1 MPELPAGS
9 LRNFCDETCLTF
21 QTTADLPPLR
31 AIIGQDRAVQSLEFG
46 LGIRDRGYNIYAAGQ
61 AGTGKTS
68 AITAF
73 LQDRASKMTPPSDW
87 CYVQNFR
94 DPSQPRVMRLPKG
107 RGRQLQRDMRRL
119 VVEAQRN
126 ISQSLESSEVANRKE
141 ELLQE
146 FRRERETLFGKFNE
160 RARLNGF
167 LVQTT
172 TTALA
177 LVPHRDG
184 RPLTNEELASLT
196 PDQRDR
202 MAQTRDELETGMKQV
217 LDEVHRAE
225 RRAYQ
230 SIQQMDRE
238 IIRFDLDVLVREL
251 KGEYDSLPQVEAYLN
266 EVEAD
271 MEENADM
278 FRSSQQQRQQPQA
291 TAPAATS
298 TDSENSMRRYEVN
311 VIVDNSETS
320 GAPVVH
326 EFNPTYNNLMGR
338 VDKEARYGALQT
350 DFTMIRPGSLH
361 RANGGYLTIR
371 IEEILRN
378 PAAWESLKRSL
389 REQKI
394 IVEELA
400 ERMGFMTVKGLTPE
414 PIPLDV
420 KTVLIGDA
428 GLYHM
433 LYRMDPD
440 FPELFRVKAEFDS
453 TMERTEANVLDYASF
468 VCTLCTKEGL
478 LPMDREG
485 VSKLVEHSSRL
496 AEDQNKLSTRF
507 AEISN
512 VIREAGYFAR
522 QDSAASIAAGH
533 VKKAIDEKMHRS
545 DLVRDKIVE
554 MIQRGTIAID
564 TEGAEVGQINGLAV
578 LNLGDFSFGRPGR
591 ITVSVG
597 AGREGLVDIEREARL
612 GGRLH
617 TKGVMIL
624 AGYIADRLARDVPL
638 SLVARLTFEQ
648 SYEEIE
654 GDSASSAEL
663 YAILSRLADL
673 PIRQGIA
680 VTGSVNQKGQVQPIG
695 GVNQKVEGFFEV
707 CQAKGLTGDQ
717 GVLIP
722 AANVPHLM
730 LHEEVVE
737 AVREGKFHVYSADTI
752 DEGIALL
759 TGVSAGCLTPDGT
772 FEEGTVNRR
781 VSDRL
786 AEMARNLRD
795 FMRSDDGA
803 RETRGNHNR
812 ASETT

>member
-1 MPELPAGS
+1 MPELSAGS

-21 QTTADLPPLR
+21 ETTADLPPLR

-73 LQDRASKMTPPSDW
+73 LHERAASMSPPSDW

-107 RGRQLQRDMRRL
+107 RGRQLQSDMRRL

-126 ISQSLESSEVANRKE
+126 ISQSLESAEVSNRKE

-146 FRRERETLFGKFNE
+146 FRGERENLFGIFNE
-160 RARLNGF
+160 RARLGGF
-167 LVQTT
+167 LVQATT
-172 TTALA
+172 GALA

-184 RPLTNEELASLT
+184 RPLSNEELAALSLE
-196 PDQRDR
+196 QRDR
-202 MAQTRDELETGMKQV
+202 MTQIRNELETEMKSV
-217 LDEVHRAE
+217 LDQVHRAE

-230 SIQQMDRE
+230 GIQQLDRE
-238 IIRFDLDVLVREL
+238 AIRFNLDVLVREL

-278 FRSSQQQRQQPQA
+278 FRSSQQQRQQQA
-291 TAPAATS
+291 PTQAATF
-298 TDSENSMRRYEVN
+298 TDSENTMRRYEVN

-326 EFNPTYNNLMGR
+326 EFNPTHNNLMGR
-338 VDKEARYGALQT
+338 VDKEAHYGALQT

-378 PAAWESLKRSL
+378 PAAWEGLKRSL

-394 IVEELA
+394 IVEELP

-496 AEDQNKLSTRF
+496 AEDQNKLATRF
-507 AEISN
+507 AGISN
-512 VIREAGYFAR
+512 VIREAAYFAR
-522 QDSAASIAAGH
+522 QDGAASIAADH
-533 VKKAIDEKMHRS
+533 VKKALDEKMHRS

-554 MIQRGTIAID
+554 LIQRGTIAID
-564 TEGAEVGQINGLAV
+564 TDGAEVGQINGLAV
-578 LNLGDFSFGRPGR
+578 LSLGDFSFGRPGR

-730 LHEEVVE
+730 LSEEVVD
-737 AVREGKFHVYSADTI
+737 AVREGRFHVYSAETI
-752 DEGIALL
+752 DEGIELL
-759 TGVSAGCLTPDGT
+759 SGVPAGCLTPDGT

-795 FMRSDDGA
+795 FMRSDDRIG
-803 RETRGNHNR
+803 
-812 ASETT
+812 ASETP

>member
-1 MPELPAGS
+1 MPEMSAGS

-73 LQDRASKMTPPSDW
+73 LQDRAARMTPPSDW

-141 ELLQE
+141 ELLQD

-160 RARLNGF
+160 RARLSGF

-184 RPLTNEELASLT
+184 RPLSNEELASLS
-196 PDQRDR
+196 PEQRDL

-230 SIQQMDRE
+230 AIQQMDRE

-298 TDSENSMRRYEVN
+298 TDGENSMRRYEVN

-378 PAAWESLKRSL
+378 PAAWEGIKRSL

-512 VIREAGYFAR
+512 VIREAGYYAR

-578 LNLGDFSFGRPGR
+578 LSLGDFSFGRPGR

-730 LHEEVVE
+730 LSEEVVE
-737 AVREGKFHVYSADTI
+737 AVREGRFHVYSAETI
-752 DEGIALL
+752 DEGIELL

-795 FMRSDDGA
+795 FMRSDNGA
-803 RETRGNHNR
+803 RETGASLNR

>member
-1 MPELPAGS
+1 MPELPPGS

-21 QTTADLPPLR
+21 RTTADLPPLR

-73 LQDRASKMTPPSDW
+73 LHERAAAMTPPSDW

-94 DPSQPRVMRLPKG
+94 DPGQPRVMRLPKG
-107 RGRQLQRDMRRL
+107 RGRELQSDMKRL

-126 ISQSLESSEVANRKE
+126 ISQSLESSEVSNRKE
-141 ELLQE
+141 EFLQE
-146 FRRERETLFGKFNE
+146 FRRERESLFGTFNE
-160 RARLNGF
+160 RARLSGF

-172 TTALA
+172 TVALA
-177 LVPHRDG
+177 LVPHQAG
-184 RPLTNEELASLT
+184 RPLSNEELASLS
-196 PDQRDR
+196 PEQRDR
-202 MAQTRDELETGMKQV
+202 MTQIRNELETEMKHV

-230 SIQQMDRE
+230 GIQQLDSE

-266 EVEAD
+266 AVEAD
-271 MEENADM
+271 MAENADM
-278 FRSSQQQRQQPQA
+278 FRSSQRQQGQQPQA
-291 TAPAATS
+291 SAEAAS
-298 TDSENSMRRYEVN
+298 SADSEHTMRRYEVN

-320 GAPVVH
+320 GAPVIH

-400 ERMGFMTVKGLTPE
+400 ERMGFMAVRGLTPE

-468 VCTLCTKEGL
+468 VCTLCTKEGH

-522 QDSAASIAAGH
+522 QDGAASITAGH

-545 DLVRDKIVE
+545 DLIRDKIVE

-564 TEGAEVGQINGLAV
+564 TEGVEIGQINGLAV
-578 LNLGDFSFGRPGR
+578 LSLGDFSFGRPGR

-722 AANVPHLM
+722 ASNVPHLM
-730 LHEEVVE
+730 LSEEVVE
-737 AVREGKFHVYSADTI
+737 AVREGRFHVYSAETI
-752 DEGIALL
+752 DEGIELL
-759 TGVSAGCLTPDGT
+759 TGVPAGRLLPDGT
-772 FEEGTVNRR
+772 FEEGSVNRR

-786 AEMARNLRD
+786 ADMARNLRD
-795 FMRSDDGA
+795 FMRNDDRQHAPGGDGVGA
-803 RETRGNHNR
+803 
-812 ASETT
+812 S

>member
-1 MPELPAGS
+1 MPELPPGS
-9 LRNFCDETCLTF
+9 LRNFCDETCLNF
-21 QTTADLPPLR
+21 RTTADLPPLR

-73 LQDRASKMTPPSDW
+73 LHERAGAMMPPSDW

-94 DPSQPRVMRLPKG
+94 DPGQPRVMRLPKG
-107 RGRQLQRDMRRL
+107 RGRELQSDMRRL

-126 ISQSLESSEVANRKE
+126 ISQSLESAEVSNQKE
-141 ELLQE
+141 EFLQE
-146 FRRERETLFGKFNE
+146 FRRERESLFGTFNE

-172 TTALA
+172 TVALA

-184 RPLTNEELASLT
+184 RPLSNEELASLS
-196 PDQRDR
+196 PEQRDR
-202 MAQTRDELETGMKQV
+202 MTQIRNELETEMKHV

-230 SIQQMDRE
+230 GIQQLDSE

-266 EVEAD
+266 AVEAD
-271 MEENADM
+271 MAENADM
-278 FRSSQQQRQQPQA
+278 FRSSQQQQGQQPQA
-291 TAPAATS
+291 SAPATS
-298 TDSENSMRRYEVN
+298 SADSEHSMRRYEVN

-371 IEEILRN
+371 IEELLRN
-378 PAAWESLKRSL
+378 PAAWEGLKRSL

-400 ERMGFMTVKGLTPE
+400 ERMGFMAVKGLTPE

-468 VCTLCTKEGL
+468 VCALCTKEGL

-522 QDSAASIAAGH
+522 QDGAASITAGH

-545 DLVRDKIVE
+545 DLIRDKIVE

-564 TEGAEVGQINGLAV
+564 TEGVEVGQINGLAV
-578 LNLGDFSFGRPGR
+578 LSLGDFSFGRPGR

-722 AANVPHLM
+722 ATNVPHLM
-730 LHEEVVE
+730 LREEVVE
-737 AVREGKFHVYSADTI
+737 AVREGQFHVYSAESI
-752 DEGIALL
+752 DEGIELL
-759 TGVSAGCLTPDGT
+759 TGVPAGCLLPDGT

-786 AEMARNLRD
+786 AELARNLRD
-795 FMRSDDGA
+795 FMRTDDRQHAAGGDGVGA
-803 RETRGNHNR
+803 
-812 ASETT
+812 S

>member
-1 MPELPAGS
+1 MPELSAGS
-9 LRNFCDETCLTF
+9 LRNFCDESCLNF

-46 LGIRDRGYNIYAAGQ
+46 LGIRERGYNIYAAGQ
-61 AGTGKTS
+61 AGTGKTT
-68 AITAF
+68 AITEF
-73 LQDRASKMTPPSDW
+73 LQERAASMTPPSDW

-94 DPSQPRVMRLPKG
+94 DPNHPRVIQLPRGTG
-107 RGRQLQRDMRRL
+107 RALQRDMRRL
-119 VVEAQRN
+119 VEEAQRN
-126 ISQSLESSEVANRKE
+126 ISQSLESTEISNRKE
-141 ELLQE
+141 EILQE
-146 FRRERETLFGKFNE
+146 FRRERENLFGRFNE

-172 TTALA
+172 TVGLT

-184 RPLTNEELASLT
+184 RPLSNEELASLS
-196 PDQRDR
+196 PEQRDL
-202 MAQTRDELETGMKQV
+202 MTQTRHELEGEMKQV
-217 LDEVHRAE
+217 FDEVHRAE
-225 RRAYQ
+225 RRAHQ
-230 SIQQMDRE
+230 GVQQLDRE
-238 IIRFDLDVLVREL
+238 IIRFDLDILIREL

-266 EVEAD
+266 DVEAD
-271 MEENADM
+271 MAENADM
-278 FRSSQQQRQQPQA
+278 FRSSQQQAGQPQA
-291 TAPAATS
+291 LTPASTS
-298 TDSENSMRRYEVN
+298 TDPEHAMHRYEVN

-326 EFNPTYNNLMGR
+326 EVNPTYNNLMGR
-338 VDKEARYGALQT
+338 VDKEARYGALYT

-361 RANGGYLTIR
+361 RANGGYLIIR

-378 PAAWESLKRSL
+378 PASWEALKRSL

-394 IVEELA
+394 MVEEMA
-400 ERMGFMTVKGLTPE
+400 ERMGFVAVKGLTPE

-428 GLYHM
+428 NLYHM
-433 LYRMDPD
+433 LFRLDPE

-468 VCTLCTKEGL
+468 VCALCTKEGL

-485 VSKLVEHSSRL
+485 VSKLVEHGSRL

-507 AEISN
+507 AAISD
-512 VIREAGYFAR
+512 VIREASYFAR
-522 QDSAASIAAGH
+522 QDGAASISAGH
-533 VKKAIDEKMHRS
+533 VRKALDEKMHRS
-545 DLVRDKIVE
+545 DLIRDKIVE

-578 LNLGDFSFGRPGR
+578 LSLGDFSFGRPGR

-717 GVLIP
+717 GVLVP

-730 LHEEVVE
+730 LREEVVE
-737 AVREGKFHVYSADTI
+737 AVRDGRFHVYSAETI
-752 DEGIALL
+752 DEGIELL
-759 TGVSAGCLTPDGT
+759 TGVSAGCLLPDGT
-772 FEEGTVNRR
+772 FEEGTVNGR

-795 FMRSDDGA
+795 FMRSDDRLRALEGEGVGA
-803 RETRGNHNR
+803 
-812 ASETT
+812 

>member
-1 MPELPAGS
+1 MPELSAGS

-21 QTTADLPPLR
+21 ETTADLPPLR

-68 AITAF
+68 AITSF
-73 LQDRASKMTPPSDW
+73 LQERATAMAPPSDW

-107 RGRQLQRDMRRL
+107 RGRQLQSDMRRL

-126 ISQSLESSEVANRKE
+126 ISQSLESTDISNRKE
-141 ELLQE
+141 EFLQE
-146 FRRERETLFGKFNE
+146 FRRERENLFGLFNE
-160 RARLNGF
+160 RARLSGF

-172 TTALA
+172 AAALA

-184 RPLTNEELASLT
+184 RPLSNEELASLS
-196 PDQRDR
+196 PEQRDR
-202 MAQTRDELETGMKQV
+202 LTQIRNELETEMKQV

-230 SIQQMDRE
+230 GIQQLDRE
-238 IIRFDLDVLVREL
+238 VIRFDLDVLVREL

-278 FRSSQQQRQQPQA
+278 FRSSQQQQ
-291 TAPAATS
+291 APAASATF
-298 TDSENSMRRYEVN
+298 TDSENTMRRYEVN

-320 GAPVVH
+320 GAPVAH
-326 EFNPTYNNLMGR
+326 EFNPTYSNLMGR

-378 PAAWESLKRSL
+378 PAAWEGLKRSL

-496 AEDQNKLSTRF
+496 AEDQDKLSTRF

-512 VIREAGYFAR
+512 VVREAGYFAR
-522 QDSAASIAAGH
+522 QDGAASIAACH
-533 VKKAIDEKMHRS
+533 VKKALDEKMHRS

-578 LNLGDFSFGRPGR
+578 LSLGDFSFGRPGR

-730 LHEEVVE
+730 LREEVVE
-737 AVREGKFHVYSADTI
+737 AVRDGRFHVYSAETI
-752 DEGIALL
+752 DEGIELL
-759 TGVSAGCLTPDGT
+759 TGVPAGCLLPDGT

-781 VSDRL
+781 VSERL

-795 FMRSDDGA
+795 FMRSDERSPSG
-803 RETRGNHNR
+803 
-812 ASETT
+812 SWTT

>member
-61 AGTGKTS
+61 AGTGKTT

-73 LQDRASKMTPPSDW
+73 LHERASKMTPPSDW

-107 RGRQLQRDMRRL
+107 RGRQLQRDMKRL

-141 ELLQE
+141 ELLQD

-160 RARLNGF
+160 RARLSGF

-184 RPLTNEELASLT
+184 RPLSNEELASLS
-196 PDQRDR
+196 PEQRDL

-230 SIQQMDRE
+230 AIQQMDRE

-278 FRSSQQQRQQPQA
+278 FRSSQQQRQQQA
-291 TAPAATS
+291 TATSATPA
-298 TDSENSMRRYEVN
+298 DSENSMRRYEVN

-378 PAAWESLKRSL
+378 PAAWEGLKRSL

-400 ERMGFMTVKGLTPE
+400 ERMGFMTVKGLTPQ

-522 QDSAASIAAGH
+522 QDGAASITAGH

-545 DLVRDKIVE
+545 DLIRDKIVE

-578 LNLGDFSFGRPGR
+578 LSLGDFSFGRPGR

-730 LHEEVVE
+730 LSEEVVE
-737 AVREGKFHVYSADTI
+737 AVREGRFHVYSAETI

-772 FEEGTVNRR
+772 FEDGTVNRR

-795 FMRSDDGA
+795 FMRSDNGA
-803 RETRGNHNR
+803 RETGASLNR

>member
-1 MPELPAGS
+1 MPELSAGS

-21 QTTADLPPLR
+21 ETTADLPPLR

-68 AITAF
+68 AITSF
-73 LQDRASKMTPPSDW
+73 LQERATAMSPPSDW

-94 DPSQPRVMRLPKG
+94 DPNQPRVMQLPKG
-107 RGRQLQRDMRRL
+107 RGRALQIDMRRL
-119 VVEAQRN
+119 VEEARRN
-126 ISQSLESSEVANRKE
+126 ISQSLESAEISNRKE
-141 ELLQE
+141 EMLQE
-146 FRRERETLFGKFNE
+146 FRRERENLFGTFNE
-160 RARLNGF
+160 RARINGF

-172 TTALA
+172 TVGLA

-184 RPLTNEELASLT
+184 RQLSNEELASL
-196 PDQRDR
+196 PPEQRDL
-202 MAQTRDELETGMKQV
+202 MTHTRHELEGEMKQV
-217 LDEVHRAE
+217 FDEVHRAE

-230 SIQQMDRE
+230 GIQQLDRE

-266 EVEAD
+266 DVEAD

-278 FRSSQQQRQQPQA
+278 FRSSQQQQ
-291 TAPAATS
+291 APAASATF
-298 TDSENSMRRYEVN
+298 TDSENTMRRYEVN

-326 EFNPTYNNLMGR
+326 EFNPTYSNLMGR

-378 PAAWESLKRSL
+378 PAAWEGLKRSL

-496 AEDQNKLSTRF
+496 AEDQDKLSTRF

-522 QDSAASIAAGH
+522 QDGAASIAACH
-533 VKKAIDEKMHRS
+533 VKKALDEKMHRS

-578 LNLGDFSFGRPGR
+578 LSLGDFSFGRPGR

-730 LHEEVVE
+730 LREEVVE
-737 AVREGKFHVYSADTI
+737 AVRDGRFHVYSAETI
-752 DEGIALL
+752 DEGIELL
-759 TGVSAGCLTPDGT
+759 TGVPAGCLLPEGT

-795 FMRSDDGA
+795 FMRSDERSPSGSWS
-803 RETRGNHNR
+803 T
-812 ASETT
+812 